1 MRKRRAVTLT
11 DFVGARRPRDW
22 SVLSGFSARR
32 NILRAAAIFLS
43 LLPASGFAGDQTPD
57 WRLSARIV
65 AVGLPDVAGVREVGR
80 FHVGGPIPGNPE
92 FLMATRE
99 GRVLDPLRVLVAV
112 GSNFGA
118 PPGDPA
124 LEVGAILSIDPHAG
138 KSGGTIIVPQEL
150 NNGDGRVQ
158 LYTAQSER
166 FLNQRYNAGART
178 ARLAAASGPR
188 YISINNAFG
197 RPWIANAPNGVAGE
211 GSVTVVDPDGAPLA
225 NAPSRE
231 AGGVFAGRHTDREHM
246 PKAQP
251 SGWLG
256 KLLNYRASGQ
266 LTPGGMQAG
275 ALGTAFLGP
284 SPDGSGFA
292 VFAAVTA
299 DGGVVQIHVQ
309 DGVDGLAGPGTV
321 SAGQGT
327 VSTGQGTVSTGQG
340 TVSTGQGTVS
350 TGRGTV
356 SAGHG
361 IGDDPGVIGVAFKW
375 NPDRALY
382 IADPGRDRLVL
393 LDLEDDRRHFTVART
408 RTISLPEFDRPVDV
422 AAAIPEI
429 ANPQFSSHT
438 TLAGGSD
445 LFVAN
450 RGDGSLLRL
459 SQDGRLLARATIEI
473 PGLGPL
479 GADRVR
485 AIATSADAQRIW
497 ITIGGAA
504 PGFPGHEGALIEVG
518 VFDEHGAAAAT
529 QKTQSAAADA
539 NVAVHGK
546 QLFQTDFTPQM
557 GLGPLFNATSCVACH
572 PGPGG
577 ASIDESHFARRI
589 AHMDPGSGRTVAIDH
604 PNSPVA
610 RSHALRDGMKT
621 VPAAMPRQ
629 ANVISL
635 RMPLAL
641 YGIARIDEI
650 PDSVIEAQ
658 AVSKGDGIK
667 GRAHH
672 VVDAQGASRVGR
684 YGWKADIATLED
696 MVANAFANELG
707 VTSATGPETGM
718 QPIEGDS
725 AQVDA
730 VASYLRALRLPDGA
744 KP

>member
-1 MRKRRAVTLT
+1 MLSRAT
-11 DFVGARRPRDW
+11 
-22 SVLSGFSARR
+22 
-32 NILRAAAIFLS
+32 AIVLS
-43 LLPASGFAGDQTPD
+43 LLPSWAFAGDQTPD
-57 WRLSARIV
+57 WRLNARIV

-92 FLMATRE
+92 FLIATRE
-99 GRVLDPLRVLVAV
+99 GRMLDPLRVLVAV
-112 GSNFGA
+112 GSNFGV

-124 LEVGAILSIDPHAG
+124 FEVGAILSIDPRAG
-138 KSGGTIIVPQEL
+138 KSGGTIVVPQDL
-150 NNGDGRVQ
+150 TDNGGDARVQ

-166 FLNQRYNAGART
+166 FLNRRYNAGART

-197 RPWIANAPNGVAGE
+197 RPWIANAPNGLAGE

-231 AGGVFAGRHTDREHM
+231 AGGVFAGRHTDREQA

-256 KLLNYRASGQ
+256 KLLNYQASGQ
-266 LTPGGMQAG
+266 LTPGGMQTG

-321 SAGQGT
+321 SAGQGM
-327 VSTGQGTVSTGQG
+327 VSK
-340 TVSTGQGTVS
+340 
-350 TGRGTV
+350 
-356 SAGHG
+356 G
-361 IGDDPGVIGVAFKW
+361 IGDDPGVIGLAFKW

-393 LDLEDDRRHFTVART
+393 LDLEDDRRHFTVAGT

-422 AAAIPEI
+422 TAAIPEI

-459 SQDGRLLARATIEI
+459 SQDGQLLARATIEV

-479 GADRVR
+479 GADRLR
-485 AIATSADAQRIW
+485 AIATSADAQHIW
-497 ITIGGAA
+497 ITIGGEV
-504 PGFPGHEGALIEVG
+504 PGFPGHEGALVEVG
-518 VFDEHGAAAAT
+518 AFDEHGAAAAT
-529 QKTQSAAADA
+529 QETQSAAADA
-539 NVAVHGK
+539 NLAARGK
-546 QLFQTDFTPQM
+546 KSFQTDFTPRM

-589 AHMDPGSGRTVAIDH
+589 AHMDPGSGRTVPIEH

-610 RSHALRDGMKT
+610 RRHALRDG
-621 VPAAMPRQ
+621 VAIVSAAMPSQ

-641 YGIARIDEI
+641 YGIAGMDEI

-658 AVSKGDGIK
+658 AISKGDGIK

-672 VVDAQGASRVGR
+672 VVDSQGASRVGR
-684 YGWKADIATLED
+684 YGWKADIATLKD

-707 VTSATGPETGM
+707 VTSATVSRKAGA
-718 QPIEGDS
+718 QPIEQSS
-725 AQVDA
+725 AQIEA

>member
-11 DFVGARRPRDW
+11 DFVGAHRPRDW

-118 PPGDPA
+118 PPGDPT

-178 ARLAAASGPR
+178 AHLAAASGPR

-231 AGGVFAGRHTDREHM
+231 AGGVFAGRHTDREQA

-256 KLLNYRASGQ
+256 KLLNYRESGQ

-327 VSTGQGTVSTGQG
+327 VSTGLGTVSAGQG

-350 TGRGTV
+350 TGRGTM

-361 IGDDPGVIGVAFKW
+361 IGDDPGVIGLAFKW

-382 IADPGRDRLVL
+382 IADPGRDRMVL

-479 GADRVR
+479 GADRVG

-504 PGFPGHEGALIEVG
+504 PGFPRHEGALIEVG

-546 QLFQTDFTPQM
+546 QLFQIDFTPQM

-589 AHMDPGSGRTVAIDH
+589 AHMDPGSGRAVAIDH

-610 RSHALRDGMKT
+610 RRHALRDGMKT

-629 ANVISL
+629 ANVIFAAHAARSL
-635 RMPLAL
+635 RDCQD
-641 YGIARIDEI
+641 RRDTR
-650 PDSVIEAQ
+650 Q
-658 AVSKGDGIK
+658 
-667 GRAHH
+667 RH
-672 VVDAQGASRVGR
+672 R
-684 YGWKADIATLED
+684 
-696 MVANAFANELG
+696 
-707 VTSATGPETGM
+707 SAGG
-718 QPIEGDS
+718 Q
-725 AQVDA
+725 
-730 VASYLRALRLPDGA
+730 
-744 KP
+744 

>member
-1 MRKRRAVTLT
+1 M
-11 DFVGARRPRDW
+11 
-22 SVLSGFSARR
+22 
-32 NILRAAAIFLS
+32 LS
-43 LLPASGFAGDQTPD
+43 LLPTSGVAGEQTPD
-57 WRLSARIV
+57 WRLNARIV

-80 FHVGGPIPGNPE
+80 FHVGGPIPANPE

-99 GRVLDPLRVLVAV
+99 GRVLDSLRVLVAV

-118 PPGDPA
+118 PPGDQA
-124 LEVGAILSIDPHAG
+124 FEVGAILSIDPRAG
-138 KSGGTIIVPQEL
+138 KSGGAIVVPQDLTGNDE
-150 NNGDGRVQ
+150 DARVQ
-158 LYTAQSER
+158 LYTAQSEQ
-166 FLNQRYNAGART
+166 FLNRRYNAGART

-197 RPWIANAPNGVAGE
+197 RPWIANAPSGINGE

-231 AGGVFAGRHTDREHM
+231 AGGVFAGRHTDREQT

-266 LTPGGMQAG
+266 LTSGGMQTG

-309 DGVDGLAGPGTV
+309 DGVDGLAGPDTV
-321 SAGQGT
+321 SAG
-327 VSTGQGTVSTGQG
+327 
-340 TVSTGQGTVS
+340 
-350 TGRGTV
+350 RG
-356 SAGHG
+356 
-361 IGDDPGVIGVAFKW
+361 IRDDPGVIGIAFKW
-375 NPDRALY
+375 NPDRVLY

-393 LDLEDDRRHFTVART
+393 LELEDDRRHFTVART
-408 RTISLPEFDRPVDV
+408 RTISLPQFDRPVDV
-422 AAAIPEI
+422 ATAIPEI

-450 RGDGSLLRL
+450 RGDGSLLRV
-459 SQDGRLLARATIEI
+459 SQDGRPLARATIEV

-479 GADRVR
+479 GADRLR
-485 AIATSADAQRIW
+485 AIATSADAQHIW
-497 ITIGGAA
+497 ITIGGEV

-518 VFDEHGAAAAT
+518 AFDEHGAAAAT
-529 QKTQSAAADA
+529 QETQSAAADA
-539 NVAVHGK
+539 NLAARGK
-546 QLFQTDFTPQM
+546 QVFQTDFTPQT

-589 AHMDPGSGRTVAIDH
+589 AQMDPGSGRMVPIDH
-604 PNSPVA
+604 PNSPIA
-610 RSHALRDGMKT
+610 RRHALRDG
-621 VPAAMPRQ
+621 VAIASAAMPSQ

-641 YGIARIDEI
+641 YGIAGIDEI

-707 VTSATGPETGM
+707 VTSATVGRVAGA
-718 QPIEGDS
+718 QPIEDDS
-725 AQVDA
+725 AQIDA

>member
-1 MRKRRAVTLT
+1 M
-11 DFVGARRPRDW
+11 
-22 SVLSGFSARR
+22 LSGISLRR
-32 NILRAAAIFLS
+32 MLSRATAIFLS
-43 LLPASGFAGDQTPD
+43 LLPSWAFAGDQPPD
-57 WRLSARIV
+57 WRLNARIV

-99 GRVLDPLRVLVAV
+99 GRMLDPLRVLVAV

-118 PPGDPA
+118 PADDPA
-124 LEVGAILSIDPHAG
+124 LEVGAILSIDPRAG
-138 KSGGTIIVPQEL
+138 KSGGTIIVPQDL
-150 NNGDGRVQ
+150 TGNGGDARVQ

-166 FLNQRYNAGART
+166 FLNRRYNAGART

-197 RPWIANAPNGVAGE
+197 RPWIANAPNGLAGE
-211 GSVTVVDPDGAPLA
+211 GSVTVIDPDGAPLA

-231 AGGVFAGRHTDREHM
+231 AGGVFAGRHTDREQA

-256 KLLNYRASGQ
+256 KLLNYQASGQ
-266 LTPGGMQAG
+266 LTSGGMQTG

-309 DGVDGLAGPGTV
+309 DGVDGLA
-321 SAGQGT
+321 A
-327 VSTGQGTVSTGQG
+327 
-340 TVSTGQGTVS
+340 
-350 TGRGTV
+350 RGTV
-356 SAGHG
+356 SAGRG
-361 IGDDPGVIGVAFKW
+361 IGDDPGVIGLAFKW

-393 LDLEDDRRHFTVART
+393 LELEDDRRHFTVART
-408 RTISLPEFDRPVDV
+408 RTISLPQFDRPVDV

-459 SQDGRLLARATIEI
+459 SQDGRLLARATIEV
-473 PGLGPL
+473 PGVGPL
-479 GADRVR
+479 GADRLR
-485 AIATSADAQRIW
+485 AIATSADAQHIW
-497 ITIGGAA
+497 ITIGGEV
-504 PGFPGHEGALIEVG
+504 PGFPGHEGALVEVG
-518 VFDEHGAAAAT
+518 AFDEHGAAAAT
-529 QKTQSAAADA
+529 QETQSAAADA
-539 NVAVHGK
+539 NLAARGK
-546 QLFQTDFTPQM
+546 QVFQTDYTRRM
-557 GLGPLFNATSCVACH
+557 GLGPLFNAMSCVACH

-577 ASIDESHFARRI
+577 ASTDESHFARRI
-589 AHMDPGSGRTVAIDH
+589 AHMDPGSGRTVPIDH

-610 RSHALRDGMKT
+610 RRYTLDGGASNAT

-672 VVDAQGASRVGR
+672 VVDGQGASRVGR
-684 YGWKADIATLED
+684 YGWKADVATLED

-707 VTSATGPETGM
+707 VTGPSVSREAGA
-718 QPIEGDS
+718 QPIEDDS
-725 AQVDA
+725 AQIEA

>member
-1 MRKRRAVTLT
+1 M
-11 DFVGARRPRDW
+11 
-22 SVLSGFSARR
+22 
-32 NILRAAAIFLS
+32 FLG
-43 LLPASGFAGDQTPD
+43 LLPVSGAAEDLVPD
-57 WRLSARIV
+57 WRLRARIV

-80 FHVGGPIPGNPE
+80 FHVGGPIPANPE

-99 GRVLDPLRVLVAV
+99 SRVLDPLRVLVAV

-124 LEVGAILSIDPHAG
+124 FSAGAILSIDPR
-138 KSGGTIIVPQEL
+138 GTGSNSAIVVPQDL
-150 NNGDGRVQ
+150 TGDNRDIRVQ
-158 LYTAQSER
+158 IYTAQSEQ
-166 FLNQRYNAGART
+166 FLNSRYNSGART
-178 ARLAAASGPR
+178 ALFAAASGPR

-197 RPWIANAPNGVAGE
+197 RPWIANAPNGIGGE
-211 GSVTVVDPDGAPLA
+211 GSVSVVDPDGVPLA
-225 NAPSRE
+225 NAPSSE
-231 AGGVFAGRHTDREHM
+231 AGGVFAGRLTDRERT

-251 SGWLG
+251 SGWLA
-256 KLLNYRASGQ
+256 KLMNYRASGQ
-266 LTPGGMQAG
+266 LTSGGLQTG

-309 DGVDGLAGPGTV
+309 DGVDGLANP
-321 SAGQGT
+321 GT
-327 VSTGQGTVSTGQG
+327 VSTGP
-340 TVSTGQGTVS
+340 
-350 TGRGTV
+350 
-356 SAGHG
+356 G

-375 NPDRALY
+375 NPDRVLY
-382 IADPGRDRLVL
+382 VADPGRDRLVL

-408 RTISLPEFDRPVDV
+408 RTISLPQFDRPVDI

-479 GADRVR
+479 GPDRLR

-497 ITIGGAA
+497 ITIGGKL
-504 PGFPGHEGALIEVG
+504 PGFPNRDGALIEIPA
-518 VFDEHGAAAAT
+518 FDEHGASAVT
-529 QKTQSAAADA
+529 QERQGKAADVNLA
-539 NVAVHGK
+539 ARGR
-546 QLFQTDFTPQM
+546 QLFQSDFTLQT

-577 ASIDESHFARRI
+577 ASTDEGHFVRRI
-589 AHMDPGSGRTVAIDH
+589 AQMDPGSGRTVAIDH

-610 RSHALRDGMKT
+610 RRYALGDGNAT

-635 RMPLAL
+635 RMPPAL

-650 PDSVIEAQ
+650 PGSVIEAQ

-672 VVDAQGASRVGR
+672 VVDANGASRVGR
-684 YGWKADIATLED
+684 YGWKADIANLEE
-696 MVANAFANELG
+696 MVADAFAKEIG
-707 VTSATGPETGM
+707 VTSAIGTGRETQA
-718 QPIEGDS
+718 QPVEQDA
-725 AQVDA
+725 AQIDA
-730 VASYLRALRLPDGA
+730 VAAYLRTLSDEARP
-744 KP
+744 

>member
-1 MRKRRAVTLT
+1 MLSRAT
-11 DFVGARRPRDW
+11 
-22 SVLSGFSARR
+22 
-32 NILRAAAIFLS
+32 AIFLS
-43 LLPASGFAGDQTPD
+43 LLPSWAFAGDQTPD
-57 WRLSARIV
+57 WRLNARIV

-99 GRVLDPLRVLVAV
+99 GRMLDPLRVLVAV

-124 LEVGAILSIDPHAG
+124 LEVGAILSIDPRAG
-138 KSGGTIIVPQEL
+138 KSGGTIIVPQDL
-150 NNGDGRVQ
+150 TGNGGDARVQ

-166 FLNQRYNAGART
+166 FLNRRYNAGART

-197 RPWIANAPNGVAGE
+197 RPWIANAPNGLAGE
-211 GSVTVVDPDGAPLA
+211 GSVTVIDPDGAPLA

-231 AGGVFAGRHTDREHM
+231 AGGVFAGRHTDREQA

-256 KLLNYRASGQ
+256 KLLNYQASGQ
-266 LTPGGMQAG
+266 LTSGGMQTG

-321 SAGQGT
+321 STGLGT
-327 VSTGQGTVSTGQG
+327 VSIGQ
-340 TVSTGQGTVS
+340 
-350 TGRGTV
+350 
-356 SAGHG
+356 G
-361 IGDDPGVIGVAFKW
+361 IGDDPGVIGLAFKW

-393 LDLEDDRRHFTVART
+393 LELEDDRRHFTVAGT
-408 RTISLPEFDRPVDV
+408 RTISLPQFDRPVDV

-473 PGLGPL
+473 PGLGRL
-479 GADRVR
+479 GPDRLR
-485 AIATSADAQRIW
+485 AIAPSADAQRIW
-497 ITIGGAA
+497 IAIGGEA
-504 PGFPGHEGALIEVG
+504 PGFPGHEGALIEIPTFG
-518 VFDEHGAAAAT
+518 EHGTSMRT
-529 QKTQSAAADA
+529 QETQGTTTDA
-539 NVAVHGK
+539 NLAMRGK
-546 QLFQTDFTPQM
+546 QVFQTDFTPQT
-557 GLGPLFNATSCVACH
+557 GLGPLFNAASCVACH

-589 AHMDPGSGRTVAIDH
+589 AQMDPGSGRTVPIDH

-610 RSHALRDGMKT
+610 RRHALRDG
-621 VPAAMPRQ
+621 VAIASAAMPSQ

-641 YGIARIDEI
+641 YGIAGIDEI

-658 AVSKGDGIK
+658 AISKGDGIK

-672 VVDAQGASRVGR
+672 VVDSQGASRVGR
-684 YGWKADIATLED
+684 YGWKADIATLKD

-707 VTSATGPETGM
+707 ITSATVSREAGA
-718 QPIEGDS
+718 QPIEQSS
-725 AQVDA
+725 AQIEA
-730 VASYLRALRLPDGA
+730 VASYLRALLPDGA

>member
-11 DFVGARRPRDW
+11 DFVGAHRPRDW

-231 AGGVFAGRHTDREHM
+231 AGGVFAGRHTDREQA

-256 KLLNYRASGQ
+256 KLLNYRESGQ

-321 SAGQGT
+321 SAG
-327 VSTGQGTVSTGQG
+327 
-340 TVSTGQGTVS
+340 
-350 TGRGTV
+350 
-356 SAGHG
+356 HG
-361 IGDDPGVIGVAFKW
+361 IGDDPGVIGLAFKW

-382 IADPGRDRLVL
+382 IADPGRDRMVL

-504 PGFPGHEGALIEVG
+504 PGFPRHEGALIEVG

-539 NVAVHGK
+539 SVAVHGK
-546 QLFQTDFTPQM
+546 QLFQIDFTPQM

-589 AHMDPGSGRTVAIDH
+589 AHMDPGSGRAVAIDH

-610 RSHALRDGMKT
+610 RRHALRDGMKT

-667 GRAHH
+667 GRAHN
-672 VVDAQGASRVGR
+672 VVDPQGASRVGR

>member
-1 MRKRRAVTLT
+1 MLSRAT
-11 DFVGARRPRDW
+11 
-22 SVLSGFSARR
+22 
-32 NILRAAAIFLS
+32 AIVLS
-43 LLPASGFAGDQTPD
+43 LLPGWAFAGDQTPD
-57 WRLSARIV
+57 WRLNARIV

-124 LEVGAILSIDPHAG
+124 FEVGTILSIDPRAG

-150 NNGDGRVQ
+150 TGNGGDARVQ
-158 LYTAQSER
+158 LYTAQSEL
-166 FLNQRYNAGART
+166 FLNRRYNAGART

-197 RPWIANAPNGVAGE
+197 RPWIANAPNGLAGE

-225 NAPSRE
+225 NAPSRA
-231 AGGVFAGRHTDREHM
+231 AGGVFAGRHTDREQA

-256 KLLNYRASGQ
+256 KLLNYQASGQ
-266 LTPGGMQAG
+266 LTSGGMQTG

-321 SAGQGT
+321 SAGQGMA
-327 VSTGQGTVSTGQG
+327 SK
-340 TVSTGQGTVS
+340 
-350 TGRGTV
+350 
-356 SAGHG
+356 G
-361 IGDDPGVIGVAFKW
+361 IGDDPGVIGLAFKW

-393 LDLEDDRRHFTVART
+393 LDLEDDRRHLTVARI
-408 RTISLPEFDRPVDV
+408 RTILLPEFDRPVDI

-450 RGDGSLLRL
+450 RGDGSLLRV
-459 SQDGRLLARATIEI
+459 SQDGQLLARATIDV

-479 GADRVR
+479 GPDRLR
-485 AIATSADAQRIW
+485 AIATSADAQHIW
-497 ITIGGAA
+497 ITIGGEV
-504 PGFPGHEGALIEVG
+504 PGFPGHEGALVEVG
-518 VFDEHGAAAAT
+518 AFDEHGAAAAT
-529 QKTQSAAADA
+529 QETQSAAADA
-539 NVAVHGK
+539 NLAAHGK
-546 QLFQTDFTPQM
+546 KSFQTDFTPRM

-589 AHMDPGSGRTVAIDH
+589 AHMDPGSGRTVPIEH
-604 PNSPVA
+604 PSSPVA
-610 RSHALRDGMKT
+610 RRHALRDG
-621 VPAAMPRQ
+621 VAIVSAAMPSQ

-641 YGIARIDEI
+641 YSIAGIDEI
-650 PDSVIEAQ
+650 QDSVIEAQ
-658 AVSKGDGIK
+658 AISKGDGIK

-672 VVDAQGASRVGR
+672 VVDSQGASRVGR

-707 VTSATGPETGM
+707 ITSATASREAGA
-718 QPIEGDS
+718 QPIEQSS
-725 AQVDA
+725 AQIEA
-730 VASYLRALRLPDGA
+730 VASYLRTLRLPDGA

>member
-1 MRKRRAVTLT
+1 M
-11 DFVGARRPRDW
+11 
-22 SVLSGFSARR
+22 LS
-32 NILRAAAIFLS
+32 RAAAIVLS
-43 LLPASGFAGDQTPD
+43 LLPSWAFAGDQTPD
-57 WRLSARIV
+57 WRLNARIV

-99 GRVLDPLRVLVAV
+99 GRMLDPLRVLVAV

-118 PPGDPA
+118 PADDPA
-124 LEVGAILSIDPHAG
+124 IEVGAILSIDPRAG

-150 NNGDGRVQ
+150 TGNGRDARVQ

-166 FLNQRYNAGART
+166 FLNRRYNAGART

-197 RPWIANAPNGVAGE
+197 RPWIANAPNGLAGE

-231 AGGVFAGRHTDREHM
+231 AGGVFAGRHTDREQA

-256 KLLNYRASGQ
+256 KLLNYQASGQ
-266 LTPGGMQAG
+266 LTSGGMHTG

-321 SAGQGT
+321 STGLGT
-327 VSTGQGTVSTGQG
+327 VSTGQGTVSA
-340 TVSTGQGTVS
+340 
-350 TGRGTV
+350 GRGI
-356 SAGHG
+356 S
-361 IGDDPGVIGVAFKW
+361 DDPGVIGLAFKW

-408 RTISLPEFDRPVDV
+408 RTISLPQFDRPVDV

-450 RGDGSLLRL
+450 RGDGSLLRV
-459 SQDGRLLARATIEI
+459 SQDGQLLARATIEV

-479 GADRVR
+479 GADRLR
-485 AIATSADAQRIW
+485 AIATSADAQHIW
-497 ITIGGAA
+497 ITIGGEV
-504 PGFPGHEGALIEVG
+504 PGFPGHEGALVEVG
-518 VFDEHGAAAAT
+518 TFDEHGAAAAT
-529 QKTQSAAADA
+529 QETQSAAADA
-539 NVAVHGK
+539 NLAARGK
-546 QLFQTDFTPQM
+546 KSFQTDFTPRM

-577 ASIDESHFARRI
+577 ASVDEGHFARRI
-589 AHMDPGSGRTVAIDH
+589 AHMDPGSGRTVPIDH

-610 RSHALRDGMKT
+610 RRYTLDGGADNAT

-641 YGIARIDEI
+641 YGIAGIDAI

-658 AVSKGDGIK
+658 AISKGDGIK

-672 VVDAQGASRVGR
+672 VVDSQGASRVGR

-707 VTSATGPETGM
+707 ITSATASREAGA
-718 QPIEGDS
+718 QPIEQGS
-725 AQVDA
+725 AQIEA
-730 VASYLRALRLPDGA
+730 IASYLRALRLPDGA

>member
-1 MRKRRAVTLT
+1 MRTGSAVAAT
-11 DFVGARRPRDW
+11 DFVGTRQARRW
-22 SVLSGFSARR
+22 SVPGFSSRR
-32 NILRAAAIFLS
+32 TLSTAAAIFLS
-43 LLPASGFAGDQTPD
+43 LLPVSGIAGDQIPD
-57 WRLSARIV
+57 WRLNARIV
-65 AVGLPDVAGVREVGR
+65 AVGLPEVAGVREVGR

-124 LEVGAILSIDPHAG
+124 LEVGAILSIDPRAG
-138 KSGGTIIVPQEL
+138 KSGGTIIVPQDL
-150 NNGDGRVQ
+150 TSNGGDARIQ

-166 FLNQRYNAGART
+166 FLNRRYNAGART

-231 AGGVFAGRHTDREHM
+231 AGGVFAGRHTDREQT

-256 KLLNYRASGQ
+256 KLLNYQASGQ
-266 LTPGGMQAG
+266 LTSGGMQTG

-309 DGVDGLAGPGTV
+309 DGVDRLAGP
-321 SAGQGT
+321 GT

-340 TVSTGQGTVS
+340 TVTDHSNGN
-350 TGRGTV
+350 
-356 SAGHG
+356 
-361 IGDDPGVIGVAFKW
+361 DPGVIGIAFKW

-393 LDLEDDRRHFTVART
+393 LELEDDRRHFTVAST

-459 SQDGRLLARATIEI
+459 SQDGRLLARATIDV

-479 GADRVR
+479 GPDRLR

-497 ITIGGAA
+497 ITISGDL
-504 PGFPGHEGALIEVG
+504 PGFSGRAGALIEIPTFG
-518 VFDEHGAAAAT
+518 EHGASAT
-529 QKTQSAAADA
+529 MQETQGTQADA
-539 NVAVHGK
+539 TLAERGK
-546 QLFQTDFTPQM
+546 QVFQTDFTPQT

-577 ASIDESHFARRI
+577 ASIDESLFARRI
-589 AHMDPGSGRTVAIDH
+589 AHMDPGSGRTVPIDH

-610 RSHALRDGMKT
+610 RRHALRDGMGI
-621 VPAAMPRQ
+621 VSAAMPSQ

-684 YGWKADIATLED
+684 YGWKADIANLED

-707 VTSATGPETGM
+707 VTSATGSREAGAE
-718 QPIEGDS
+718 PIEDDS
-725 AQVDA
+725 AQIKA
-730 VASYLRALRLPDGA
+730 VASYLRTLRLPDGA

>member
-1 MRKRRAVTLT
+1 MRTGSAVAPT
-11 DFVGARRPRDW
+11 DFAGTHQTRRW
-22 SVLSGFSARR
+22 SALSGFSARW
-32 NILRAAAIFLS
+32 NMATAAILVG
-43 LLPASGFAGDQTPD
+43 LLPTWAFAGDQTPN
-57 WRLSARIV
+57 WRLNARVV

-118 PPGDPA
+118 PPGDPVF
-124 LEVGAILSIDPHAG
+124 EVGTILSIDPRAG
-138 KSGGTIIVPQEL
+138 KSAGTIIVPQDL
-150 NNGDGRVQ
+150 TGKDADARVQ

-166 FLNQRYNAGART
+166 FLNRRYNAGART
-178 ARLAAASGPR
+178 ARHAAASGPR

-197 RPWIANAPNGVAGE
+197 RPWIANAPGGVNGE

-231 AGGVFAGRHTDREHM
+231 AGGVFAGRHTDRENT

-256 KLLNYRASGQ
+256 KLMNYQASGQ
-266 LTPGGMQAG
+266 LTSGGMQTG
-275 ALGTAFLGP
+275 ALGTAFLGR

-299 DGGVVQIHVQ
+299 DGSVVQIHVQ

-321 SAGQGT
+321 STGLGT
-327 VSTGQGTVSTGQG
+327 VST
-340 TVSTGQGTVS
+340 
-350 TGRGTV
+350 
-356 SAGHG
+356 GHG

-393 LDLEDDRRHFTVART
+393 LELEDDRRHFAVARS

-479 GADRVR
+479 GPDRLR
-485 AIATSADAQRIW
+485 AIATSADAQHIW
-497 ITIGGAA
+497 ITIGGEV
-504 PGFPGHEGALIEVG
+504 PGFPGLEGALVEVG
-518 VFDEHGAAAAT
+518 VFDEHGAAAAMQGT
-529 QKTQSAAADA
+529 QGAAADA
-539 NVAVHGK
+539 NLAARGK
-546 QLFQTDFTPQM
+546 KSFQTDFTPRM

-577 ASIDESHFARRI
+577 ASIDENHFARRI
-589 AHMDPGSGRTVAIDH
+589 AHMDPGSGRTVPIDH

-610 RSHALRDGMKT
+610 RRHALRDG
-621 VPAAMPRQ
+621 VRIVSAAMPSQ

-641 YGIARIDEI
+641 YGIAGIDEI
-650 PDSVIEAQ
+650 PDRVIEAQ

-672 VVDAQGASRVGR
+672 VVDGQGASRVGR

-707 VTSATGPETGM
+707 ITSATVSREAGS
-718 QPIEGDS
+718 QPIEDDT
-725 AQVDA
+725 AQIEA
-730 VASYLRALRLPDGA
+730 VAFYLRTLRLPDGA

>member
-1 MRKRRAVTLT
+1 MRTGSAVAPT
-11 DFVGARRPRDW
+11 DSVGTYQARRW
-22 SVLSGFSARR
+22 SVLTGFSSRR
-32 NILRAAAIFLS
+32 TIATAAILLS
-43 LLPASGFAGDQTPD
+43 LLPTSGVAGEQTPD
-57 WRLSARIV
+57 WRLNARIV

-80 FHVGGPIPGNPE
+80 FHVGGPIPANPE

-99 GRVLDPLRVLVAV
+99 GRVLDSLRVLVAV

-118 PPGDPA
+118 PPGDQA
-124 LEVGAILSIDPHAG
+124 FEVGAILSIDPRAG
-138 KSGGTIIVPQEL
+138 KSGGAIVVPQDLTGNDE
-150 NNGDGRVQ
+150 DARVQ
-158 LYTAQSER
+158 LYTAQSEQ
-166 FLNQRYNAGART
+166 FLNRRYNAGART

-197 RPWIANAPNGVAGE
+197 RPWIANAPSGINGE

-231 AGGVFAGRHTDREHM
+231 AGGVFAGRHTDREQT

-266 LTPGGMQAG
+266 LTSGGMQTG

-309 DGVDGLAGPGTV
+309 DGVDGLAGPDTV
-321 SAGQGT
+321 SAG
-327 VSTGQGTVSTGQG
+327 
-340 TVSTGQGTVS
+340 
-350 TGRGTV
+350 RG
-356 SAGHG
+356 
-361 IGDDPGVIGVAFKW
+361 IRDDPGVIGIAFKW
-375 NPDRALY
+375 NPDRVLY

-393 LDLEDDRRHFTVART
+393 LELEDDRRHFTVART
-408 RTISLPEFDRPVDV
+408 RTISLPQFDRPVDV
-422 AAAIPEI
+422 ATAIPEI

-450 RGDGSLLRL
+450 RGDGSLLRV
-459 SQDGRLLARATIEI
+459 SQDGRPLARATIEV

-479 GADRVR
+479 GADRLR
-485 AIATSADAQRIW
+485 AIATSADAQHIW
-497 ITIGGAA
+497 ITIGGEV

-518 VFDEHGAAAAT
+518 AFDEHGAAAAT
-529 QKTQSAAADA
+529 QETQSAAADA
-539 NVAVHGK
+539 NLAARGK
-546 QLFQTDFTPQM
+546 QVFQTDFTPQT

-589 AHMDPGSGRTVAIDH
+589 AQMDPGSGRMVPIDH
-604 PNSPVA
+604 PNSPIA
-610 RSHALRDGMKT
+610 RRHALRDG
-621 VPAAMPRQ
+621 VAIASAAMPSQ

-641 YGIARIDEI
+641 YGIAGIDEI

-707 VTSATGPETGM
+707 VTSATVGRVAGA
-718 QPIEGDS
+718 QPIEDDS
-725 AQVDA
+725 AQIDA

>member
-1 MRKRRAVTLT
+1 MRTGSAVAATG
-11 DFVGARRPRDW
+11 FVGTHQTRRW
-22 SVLSGFSARR
+22 SVPSGFSSRR
-32 NILRAAAIFLS
+32 TLSTAAVIILS
-43 LLPASGFAGDQTPD
+43 LLPASGIAGDQTPD
-57 WRLSARIV
+57 WRLNARIV
-65 AVGLPDVAGVREVGR
+65 AVGLPNVAGVREVGR

-124 LEVGAILSIDPHAG
+124 LEAGAILSIDPQG
-138 KSGGTIIVPQEL
+138 TESGDPIVVPEDL
-150 NNGDGRVQ
+150 ASDNWENRVQ

-166 FLNQRYNAGART
+166 FLNRRYNAGART

-197 RPWIANAPNGVAGE
+197 RPWIANAPSGINGE
-211 GSVTVVDPDGAPLA
+211 GSVTVVDPNGAPLA
-225 NAPSRE
+225 NAPSRV
-231 AGGVFAGRHTDREHM
+231 AGGVFAGRHTDREQT

-256 KLLNYRASGQ
+256 KLLNYQASGQ
-266 LTPGGMQAG
+266 LTAGGMQTG

-321 SAGQGT
+321 ST
-327 VSTGQGTVSTGQG
+327 
-340 TVSTGQGTVS
+340 
-350 TGRGTV
+350 
-356 SAGHG
+356 GHG
-361 IGDDPGVIGVAFKW
+361 IGDDPGVIGIAFKW

-393 LDLEDDRRHFTVART
+393 LELEDDRRHFTVART

-459 SQDGRLLARATIEI
+459 SQNGRLLARATIDV

-479 GADRVR
+479 GPDRLR

-497 ITIGGAA
+497 ITIGGDI
-504 PGFPGHEGALIEVG
+504 PEFPGREGALIEIPTFG
-518 VFDEHGAAAAT
+518 EHGAST
-529 QKTQSAAADA
+529 TIRKTQGTQADT
-539 NVAVHGK
+539 NLVARGK
-546 QLFQTDFTPQM
+546 QVFQTDYTPQT
-557 GLGPLFNATSCVACH
+557 GLGPLFNAASCVACH

-589 AHMDPGSGRTVAIDH
+589 AHMDPVSGRAGPIDH

-610 RSHALRDGMKT
+610 RRHALRDGMGI
-621 VPAAMPRQ
+621 VPAATPSQ

-641 YGIARIDEI
+641 YGIAGIDEI

-672 VVDAQGASRVGR
+672 VVDAHGASRVGR

-707 VTSATGPETGM
+707 VTSATGHETGM
-718 QPIEGDS
+718 QPIEDDS

>member
-1 MRKRRAVTLT
+1 MATAAVL
-11 DFVGARRPRDW
+11 FG
-22 SVLSGFSARR
+22 
-32 NILRAAAIFLS
+32 
-43 LLPASGFAGDQTPD
+43 LLPTPALAGDQIPH
-57 WRLSARIV
+57 WRLSARVV
-65 AVGLPDVAGVREVGR
+65 AVGLPEVAGVREVGR
-80 FHVGGPIPGNPE
+80 FHIGGPIPGNPE

-124 LEVGAILSIDPHAG
+124 LKAGAILSIDPRAG
-138 KSGGTIIVPQEL
+138 KSAGTIIVPQDL
-150 NNGDGRVQ
+150 TGNDRDAKVQ
-158 LYTAQSER
+158 LYTTQSER
-166 FLNQRYNAGART
+166 FLNRRYNAKART
-178 ARLAAASGPR
+178 ARFAAASGPR

-197 RPWIANAPNGVAGE
+197 RPWVANTPSGINGD

-231 AGGVFAGRHTDREHM
+231 AGGVFAGRQTDREQT

-256 KLLNYRASGQ
+256 KLMNYQASGQ
-266 LTPGGMQAG
+266 LTSGGMRTG

-292 VFAAVTA
+292 VFATVTA
-299 DGGVVQIHVQ
+299 DGSVVQIHVQ

-321 SAGQGT
+321 STGPGT
-327 VSTGQGTVSTGQG
+327 VSTGPGTVSTGL
-340 TVSTGQGTVS
+340 
-350 TGRGTV
+350 
-356 SAGHG
+356 G
-361 IGDDPGVIGVAFKW
+361 ISDDPGVIGVAFKW
-375 NPDRALY
+375 TPDRALY
-382 IADPGRDRLVL
+382 VADPGRDRLVL

-459 SQDGRLLARATIEI
+459 SQDGRPLARATIEI

-479 GADRVR
+479 GPDRLR
-485 AIATSADAQRIW
+485 AIATSADAQHIW
-497 ITIGGAA
+497 ITIGGEV
-504 PGFPGHEGALIEVG
+504 PGFPGHEGALVEVG
-518 VFDEHGAAAAT
+518 AFDEHGAAAAM
-529 QKTQSAAADA
+529 QGTQSAAAGA
-539 NVAVHGK
+539 NLAARGK
-546 QLFQTDFTPQM
+546 QVFQTDFTPQM

-577 ASIDESHFARRI
+577 ASIDERLFARRI
-589 AHMDPGSGRTVAIDH
+589 AHMDPGSGRTVSIDH

-610 RSHALRDGMKT
+610 RRYLLGAGNGNAT
-621 VPAAMPRQ
+621 VSAAMPSQ

-641 YGIARIDEI
+641 YGIAGIDEI

-672 VVDAQGASRVGR
+672 VVDARGASRVGR

-707 VTSATGPETGM
+707 ITSATVSRDAGAR
-718 QPIEGDS
+718 PIEDDS
-725 AQVDA
+725 AQIEA
-730 VASYLRALRLPDGA
+730 VASYLRTLRLPDGA

>member
-1 MRKRRAVTLT
+1 MRASRAVAPT
-11 DFVGARRPRDW
+11 DSVGTYQARRCRI
-22 SVLSGFSARR
+22 LS
-32 NILRAAAIFLS
+32 RATAIVLS
-43 LLPASGFAGDQTPD
+43 LLPSWAFAGDQTPD
-57 WRLSARIV
+57 WRLNARIV

-99 GRVLDPLRVLVAV
+99 GRMLDPLRVLVAV

-118 PPGDPA
+118 AADDPA
-124 LEVGAILSIDPHAG
+124 LEGGAILSIDPRPG
-138 KSGGTIIVPQEL
+138 KSRGTIIVPQDL
-150 NNGDGRVQ
+150 TGNGGDARVQ

-166 FLNQRYNAGART
+166 FLNRRYNAGART

-197 RPWIANAPNGVAGE
+197 RPWIANAPNGLAGE
-211 GSVTVVDPDGAPLA
+211 GSVTVVDPDGGPLA

-231 AGGVFAGRHTDREHM
+231 AGGVFAGRHTDREQT

-256 KLLNYRASGQ
+256 KLLNYQASGQ
-266 LTPGGMQAG
+266 LTPGGMQTG

-321 SAGQGT
+321 SAGF
-327 VSTGQGTVSTGQG
+327 
-340 TVSTGQGTVS
+340 GTVS
-350 TGRGTV
+350 TGRGMV
-356 SAGHG
+356 SKG
-361 IGDDPGVIGVAFKW
+361 IGDDPGVIGLAFKW

-393 LDLEDDRRHFTVART
+393 LDLEDDRRHFTVAGT

-459 SQDGRLLARATIEI
+459 SQDGQLLARATIEV

-479 GADRVR
+479 GADRLR
-485 AIATSADAQRIW
+485 AIATSADAQHIW
-497 ITIGGAA
+497 ITIGGEV
-504 PGFPGHEGALIEVG
+504 PGFPGHEGALVEVG
-518 VFDEHGAAAAT
+518 AFDEHGAAAAT
-529 QKTQSAAADA
+529 QETQSAAADA
-539 NVAVHGK
+539 NLAARGK
-546 QLFQTDFTPQM
+546 KSFQTDFTPRM

-589 AHMDPGSGRTVAIDH
+589 AHMDPGSGRTVPIEH

-610 RSHALRDGMKT
+610 RRHALRDG
-621 VPAAMPRQ
+621 VAIVSAAMPSQ

-641 YGIARIDEI
+641 YGIAGMDEI

-658 AVSKGDGIK
+658 AISKGDGIK

-672 VVDAQGASRVGR
+672 VVDSQGASRVGR
-684 YGWKADIATLED
+684 YGWKADIATLKD

-707 VTSATGPETGM
+707 VTSATVSREAGA
-718 QPIEGDS
+718 QPIEQSS
-725 AQVDA
+725 AQIEA

>member
-1 MRKRRAVTLT
+1 MSAGRYREIRNFSWRRAK
-11 DFVGARRPRDW
+11 
-22 SVLSGFSARR
+22 
-32 NILRAAAIFLS
+32 
-43 LLPASGFAGDQTPD
+43 
-57 WRLSARIV
+57 
-65 AVGLPDVAGVREVGR
+65 
-80 FHVGGPIPGNPE
+80 GG
-92 FLMATRE
+92 
-99 GRVLDPLRVLVAV
+99 VLDPLRVLVAV

-118 PPGDPA
+118 PPGNPA
-124 LEVGAILSIDPHAG
+124 LEDGAILSIDPQG
-138 KSGGTIIVPQEL
+138 TESGDPIVVPEDL
-150 NNGDGRVQ
+150 ASDNRENRVQ

-166 FLNQRYNAGART
+166 FLNRRYNAGART

-188 YISINNAFG
+188 YISVNNAFG

-231 AGGVFAGRHTDREHM
+231 AGGVFAGRHTDREQM

-256 KLLNYRASGQ
+256 KLLNYQASGQ
-266 LTPGGMQAG
+266 LTSGGMQTG

-321 SAGQGT
+321 S
-327 VSTGQGTVSTGQG
+327 TGQGTASTGL
-340 TVSTGQGTVS
+340 
-350 TGRGTV
+350 GTV
-356 SAGHG
+356 SAGHGTASAGHGTVSTRPGTVSTGPG
-361 IGDDPGVIGVAFKW
+361 IGDDPGVIGIAFKW

-382 IADPGRDRLVL
+382 IADPGRNRLVL
-393 LDLEDDRRHFTVART
+393 LELEDDRRHFTVART
-408 RTISLPEFDRPVDV
+408 RTISLPQFDHPVDV

-459 SQDGRLLARATIEI
+459 SQDGRLLARATIDV

-479 GADRVR
+479 GPDRLR

-497 ITIGGAA
+497 ITIGGDA
-504 PGFPGHEGALIEVG
+504 PGFPGREGALIEIPTFG
-518 VFDEHGAAAAT
+518 EHGAST
-529 QKTQSAAADA
+529 TMRKTQGTQADA
-539 NVAVHGK
+539 NLAARGK
-546 QLFQTDFTPQM
+546 QVFQTDFTAQM

-577 ASIDESHFARRI
+577 ASIDESLFARRI
-589 AHMDPGSGRTVAIDH
+589 AHMDPGSGRMVPIDH

-610 RSHALRDGMKT
+610 RRHALRDGMGI
-621 VPAAMPRQ
+621 VSAAIPSQ

-641 YGIARIDEI
+641 YGLARIDEI

-667 GRAHH
+667 GRVHH

-707 VTSATGPETGM
+707 VTSATVSREAGT
-718 QPIEGDS
+718 QPIEDDS
-725 AQVDA
+725 AQIDA

>member
-1 MRKRRAVTLT
+1 MRKDRAVART
-11 DFVGARRPRDW
+11 DFVGTHQPRRW
-22 SVLSGFSARR
+22 SVLSGFSARW
-32 NILRAAAIFLS
+32 NMLRATAIFLS
-43 LLPASGFAGDQTPD
+43 LLPTPGLAGERTPG

-99 GRVLDPLRVLVAV
+99 GRELDPLRVLVAV

-124 LEVGAILSIDPHAG
+124 LEVGAILSIDPRGAVPD
-138 KSGGTIIVPQEL
+138 STIVVPEDL
-150 NNGDGRVQ
+150 TGNRDSRVQ
-158 LYTAQSER
+158 LYTAQSEP
-166 FLNQRYNAGART
+166 FLNRHYNSGART
-178 ARLAAASGPR
+178 ALFAAASGPR

-197 RPWIANAPNGVAGE
+197 RPWIANAPNGMDGE
-211 GSVTVVDPDGAPLA
+211 GSVSVVDPDGAPLA

-231 AGGVFAGRHTDREHM
+231 AGGVFFGRLTDRERT

-251 SGWLG
+251 SGWLA
-256 KLLNYRASGQ
+256 KLMNYRTSGQ
-266 LTPGGMQAG
+266 LTSGGLQTG

-321 SAGQGT
+321 S
-327 VSTGQGTVSTGQG
+327 
-340 TVSTGQGTVS
+340 
-350 TGRGTV
+350 TGR
-356 SAGHG
+356 G

-375 NPDRALY
+375 NPDRVLY
-382 IADPGRDRLVL
+382 VADPGRDRLVL
-393 LDLEDDRRHFTVART
+393 LDLDDDRRHFTVART
-408 RTISLPEFDRPVDV
+408 RTIALPQFDRPVDI
-422 AAAIPEI
+422 APAIPEI

-479 GADRVR
+479 GPDRLR

-497 ITIGGAA
+497 ITIGGKL
-504 PGFPGHEGALIEVG
+504 PGFPGRDGALIEIPT
-518 VFDEHGAAAAT
+518 FDEHGASVTT
-529 QKTQSAAADA
+529 QQTQSATADA
-539 NVAVHGK
+539 DLAARGK
-546 QLFQTDFTPQM
+546 QLFQTDFTPQT
-557 GLGPLFNATSCVACH
+557 GLGPWFNATSCLACH

-589 AHMDPGSGRTVAIDH
+589 AHMDPGSGRTAAIDH

-610 RSHALRDGMKT
+610 RRYALVDGNSA

-635 RMPLAL
+635 RMPPAL

-672 VVDAQGASRVGR
+672 VVDANGASRVGR
-684 YGWKADIATLED
+684 YGWKADIANLEE
-696 MVANAFANELG
+696 MVADAFARELG
-707 VTSATGPETGM
+707 VTSAIATGLGAQA
-718 QPIEGDS
+718 QPVEQDA
-725 AQVDA
+725 AQIDA
-730 VASYLRALRLPDGA
+730 VASYLRMLGLPGEA

>member
-1 MRKRRAVTLT
+1 M
-11 DFVGARRPRDW
+11 
-22 SVLSGFSARR
+22 LSGFSSRR
-32 NILRAAAIFLS
+32 TLSKAAAIFFS
-43 LLPASGFAGDQTPD
+43 LLPTWAFAGDQTPN
-57 WRLSARIV
+57 WRLNARIV

-118 PPGDPA
+118 PADDPA
-124 LEVGAILSIDPHAG
+124 LEVGAILSIDPRAG
-138 KSGGTIIVPQEL
+138 KSGGTIIVPQDL
-150 NNGDGRVQ
+150 TGNGGDARVQ

-166 FLNQRYNAGART
+166 FLNRRYNARART

-197 RPWIANAPNGVAGE
+197 RPWIANAPNGLAGE
-211 GSVTVVDPDGAPLA
+211 GSVTVIDPDGAPLA

-231 AGGVFAGRHTDREHM
+231 AGGVFAGRHTDREQA

-251 SGWLG
+251 SGWLS
-256 KLLNYRASGQ
+256 KLLNYQASGQ
-266 LTPGGMQAG
+266 LTSGGMQTG

-321 SAGQGT
+321 S
-327 VSTGQGTVSTGQG
+327 TGQGTVSK
-340 TVSTGQGTVS
+340 
-350 TGRGTV
+350 
-356 SAGHG
+356 G

-382 IADPGRDRLVL
+382 IVDPGRDRLVL
-393 LDLEDDRRHFTVART
+393 LELEDDRRHFTVART
-408 RTISLPEFDRPVDV
+408 RTISLPQFDRPVDV

-473 PGLGPL
+473 PGLGRL
-479 GADRVR
+479 GPDRLR

-497 ITIGGAA
+497 ITIGGEA
-504 PGFPGHEGALIEVG
+504 PGFPGREGALIEIPTFG
-518 VFDEHGAAAAT
+518 EHGTAT
-529 QKTQSAAADA
+529 TTQETQGIPADA
-539 NVAVHGK
+539 DLVARGK
-546 QLFQTDFTPQM
+546 QVFQTDFTPQT
-557 GLGPLFNATSCVACH
+557 GLGPLFNAASCVACH

-577 ASIDESHFARRI
+577 ASIDENHFARRI
-589 AHMDPGSGRTVAIDH
+589 THMDPGSGRTLPIDH

-610 RSHALRDGMKT
+610 RRHALRDG
-621 VPAAMPRQ
+621 VAIASAAMPGQ
-629 ANVISL
+629 ANVVSL

-641 YGIARIDEI
+641 YGIAGIDEI

-658 AVSKGDGIK
+658 AISKGDGIK

-707 VTSATGPETGM
+707 ITSATVSREAGA
-718 QPIEGDS
+718 QPIEQSS
-725 AQVDA
+725 AQIEA

>member
-1 MRKRRAVTLT
+1 ML
-11 DFVGARRPRDW
+11 FG
-22 SVLSGFSARR
+22 
-32 NILRAAAIFLS
+32 
-43 LLPASGFAGDQTPD
+43 LLPTPALAGDQIPH
-57 WRLSARIV
+57 WRLSARVV
-65 AVGLPDVAGVREVGR
+65 AVGLPEVAGVREVGR
-80 FHVGGPIPGNPE
+80 FHIGGPIPGNPE

-124 LEVGAILSIDPHAG
+124 LEAGAILSIDARAG
-138 KSGGTIIVPQEL
+138 NSAGTIIVPRDL
-150 NNGDGRVQ
+150 AGNDRDARVQ
-158 LYTAQSER
+158 LYTTQSER
-166 FLNQRYNAGART
+166 FLNRRYNAKART
-178 ARLAAASGPR
+178 ARFAAASGPR
-188 YISINNAFG
+188 YVSINNAFG
-197 RPWIANAPNGVAGE
+197 RPWIANAPNGINGE

-231 AGGVFAGRHTDREHM
+231 AGGVFAGRQTDREQT
-246 PKAQP
+246 PKGQP

-266 LTPGGMQAG
+266 LTSGGMQTG

-299 DGGVVQIHVQ
+299 DGSVVQIHVQ
-309 DGVDGLAGPGTV
+309 DGVDGLADP
-321 SAGQGT
+321 GT
-327 VSTGQGTVSTGQG
+327 VSTGLGTL
-340 TVSTGQGTVS
+340 
-350 TGRGTV
+350 
-356 SAGHG
+356 SAGLG
-361 IGDDPGVIGVAFKW
+361 AASAGQDIGDDPGVIGVAFKW

-382 IADPGRDRLVL
+382 VADPGRDRLVL
-393 LDLEDDRRHFTVART
+393 LELEDDRRHFTVART

-459 SQDGRLLARATIEI
+459 SQDGRLLARATIEV
-473 PGLGPL
+473 PGIGPL
-479 GADRVR
+479 GADRLR
-485 AIATSADAQRIW
+485 AIATSADAQHIW
-497 ITIGGAA
+497 ITIGGEV
-504 PGFPGHEGALIEVG
+504 PGFPGLEGALVEVG
-518 VFDEHGAAAAT
+518 AFDEHGAAAAM
-529 QKTQSAAADA
+529 QGTQSAAADA
-539 NVAVHGK
+539 NLAARGK
-546 QLFQTDFTPQM
+546 KSFQTDFTPRM

-589 AHMDPGSGRTVAIDH
+589 AHMDPGSGRTVPIDH

-610 RSHALRDGMKT
+610 RRHALRDGMRI
-621 VPAAMPRQ
+621 VSAAMPSQ

-641 YGIARIDEI
+641 YGIAGIDEI

-658 AVSKGDGIK
+658 AISKGDGIK

-672 VVDAQGASRVGR
+672 VVDARGASRVGR

-707 VTSATGPETGM
+707 IASATVSREAGAL
-718 QPIEGDS
+718 PIEDES
-725 AQVDA
+725 AQIEA
-730 VASYLRALRLPDGA
+730 VAFYLRTLRLPDGA

>member
-1 MRKRRAVTLT
+1 MRTGSAVAPT
-11 DFVGARRPRDW
+11 DFAGTHQTRRW
-22 SVLSGFSARR
+22 SALSGFSARW
-32 NILRAAAIFLS
+32 NMATAAILVG
-43 LLPASGFAGDQTPD
+43 LLPTWAFAGDRTPN
-57 WRLSARIV
+57 WRLNARVV

-118 PPGDPA
+118 PPGDPVF
-124 LEVGAILSIDPHAG
+124 EVGTILSIDPRAG
-138 KSGGTIIVPQEL
+138 KSAGTIIVPQDL
-150 NNGDGRVQ
+150 TGKDADARVQ

-166 FLNQRYNAGART
+166 FLNRRYNAGART
-178 ARLAAASGPR
+178 ARHAAASGPR

-197 RPWIANAPNGVAGE
+197 RPWIANAPGGINGE

-231 AGGVFAGRHTDREHM
+231 AGGVFAGRHTDRENT

-256 KLLNYRASGQ
+256 KLMNYQASGQ
-266 LTPGGMQAG
+266 LTSGGMQTG

-299 DGGVVQIHVQ
+299 DGSVVQIHVQ

-321 SAGQGT
+321 STGLGT
-327 VSTGQGTVSTGQG
+327 VST
-340 TVSTGQGTVS
+340 
-350 TGRGTV
+350 
-356 SAGHG
+356 GHG

-393 LDLEDDRRHFTVART
+393 LELEDDRRHFTVART

-479 GADRVR
+479 GPDRLR
-485 AIATSADAQRIW
+485 AIATSADAQHIW
-497 ITIGGAA
+497 ITIGGEV
-504 PGFPGHEGALIEVG
+504 PGFPGHEGALVEVG
-518 VFDEHGAAAAT
+518 VFDEHGAAAAMQGT
-529 QKTQSAAADA
+529 QGAAADA
-539 NVAVHGK
+539 NLAARGK
-546 QLFQTDFTPQM
+546 KSFQTDFTPRM

-577 ASIDESHFARRI
+577 ASIDENHFAGRI
-589 AHMDPGSGRTVAIDH
+589 AHMDPGSGRTVPIDH

-610 RSHALRDGMKT
+610 RRHALRDG
-621 VPAAMPRQ
+621 VRIVSAAMPSQ

-641 YGIARIDEI
+641 YGIAGIDEI
-650 PDSVIEAQ
+650 PDRVIEAQ

-672 VVDAQGASRVGR
+672 VVDGQGASRVGR

-707 VTSATGPETGM
+707 ITSATVSREAGS
-718 QPIEGDS
+718 QPIEDDT
-725 AQVDA
+725 AQIEA
-730 VASYLRALRLPDGA
+730 VAFYLRTLRLPDGA

>member
-1 MRKRRAVTLT
+1 M
-11 DFVGARRPRDW
+11 
-22 SVLSGFSARR
+22 
-32 NILRAAAIFLS
+32 AAIFLS
-43 LLPASGFAGDQTPD
+43 LLPGSGVAGEQTPD

-112 GSNFGA
+112 GSNFGV

-124 LEVGAILSIDPHAG
+124 FEVGAILSIDPRAG
-138 KSGGTIIVPQEL
+138 KSDGAIVVPQDL
-150 NNGDGRVQ
+150 TGNDGDGRVQ

-178 ARLAAASGPR
+178 ARLAAATGPR

-231 AGGVFAGRHTDREHM
+231 AGGVFAGQHTDREQT

-256 KLLNYRASGQ
+256 KLLNYQASGQ
-266 LTPGGMQAG
+266 LTSGGMQTG

-321 SAGQGT
+321 STGLGTVSTSLGT
-327 VSTGQGTVSTGQG
+327 VSTGLGTVSTGLG
-340 TVSTGQGTVS
+340 TVSTGLGTVS
-350 TGRGTV
+350 
-356 SAGHG
+356 SGHG
-361 IGDDPGVIGVAFKW
+361 IGDDPGVIGIAFKW

-393 LDLEDDRRHFTVART
+393 LELEDDRRHFTVART
-408 RTISLPEFDRPVDV
+408 RPISLPEFDRPVDI

-459 SQDGRLLARATIEI
+459 SQDGRLLARATIEV

-479 GADRVR
+479 GADRLR
-485 AIATSADAQRIW
+485 AIATSADAQHIW
-497 ITIGGAA
+497 ITIGGEV
-504 PGFPGHEGALIEVG
+504 PGFPGHEGALVEVG
-518 VFDEHGAAAAT
+518 AFDEHGAAAAT
-529 QKTQSAAADA
+529 QETQGAAADA
-539 NVAVHGK
+539 NLAARGK
-546 QLFQTDFTPQM
+546 KSFLTDFTPRM
-557 GLGPLFNATSCVACH
+557 GLGPLFNAASCVACH

-589 AHMDPGSGRTVAIDH
+589 AHMDPVSGRTVPIDH

-610 RSHALRDGMKT
+610 RRHALRAGMGI

-641 YGIARIDEI
+641 YGIAGIDEI

-672 VVDAQGASRVGR
+672 VVDSQGASRVGR
-684 YGWKADIATLED
+684 YGWKADIATLKD

-707 VTSATGPETGM
+707 VTSATVSREADA
-718 QPIEGDS
+718 QPIEGDT
-725 AQVDA
+725 AQIDA
-730 VASYLRALRLPDGA
+730 VASYLRTLRLPDGA

>member
-1 MRKRRAVTLT
+1 MLSRAT
-11 DFVGARRPRDW
+11 
-22 SVLSGFSARR
+22 
-32 NILRAAAIFLS
+32 AIVLS
-43 LLPASGFAGDQTPD
+43 LLPSWAFAGDQTPD
-57 WRLSARIV
+57 WRLNARIV

-99 GRVLDPLRVLVAV
+99 GRMLDPLRVLVAV

-118 PPGDPA
+118 AADDPA
-124 LEVGAILSIDPHAG
+124 LEVGAILSIDPRPG
-138 KSGGTIIVPQEL
+138 KSRGTIIVPQDL
-150 NNGDGRVQ
+150 TGNGGDARVQ

-166 FLNQRYNAGART
+166 FLNRRYNAGART
-178 ARLAAASGPR
+178 ARLAGASGPR

-197 RPWIANAPNGVAGE
+197 RPWIANAPNGLAGE

-231 AGGVFAGRHTDREHM
+231 AGGVFAGRHTDREQT

-256 KLLNYRASGQ
+256 KLLNYQASGQ
-266 LTPGGMQAG
+266 LTPGGMQTG

-327 VSTGQGTVSTGQG
+327 VSTGRGMVSK
-340 TVSTGQGTVS
+340 
-350 TGRGTV
+350 
-356 SAGHG
+356 G
-361 IGDDPGVIGVAFKW
+361 IGDDPGVIGLAFKW

-393 LDLEDDRRHFTVART
+393 LDLEDDRRHFTVAGT

-459 SQDGRLLARATIEI
+459 SQDGQLLARATIEV

-479 GADRVR
+479 GADRLR
-485 AIATSADAQRIW
+485 AIATSADAQHIW
-497 ITIGGAA
+497 ITIGGEV
-504 PGFPGHEGALIEVG
+504 PGFPGHEGALVEVG
-518 VFDEHGAAAAT
+518 AFDEHGAAAAT
-529 QKTQSAAADA
+529 QETQSAAADA
-539 NVAVHGK
+539 NLAARGK
-546 QLFQTDFTPQM
+546 KSFQTDFTPRM

-589 AHMDPGSGRTVAIDH
+589 AHMDPGSGRTVPIEH

-610 RSHALRDGMKT
+610 RRHALRDG
-621 VPAAMPRQ
+621 VAIVSAAMPSQ

-641 YGIARIDEI
+641 YGIAGMDEI

-658 AVSKGDGIK
+658 AISKGDGIK

-672 VVDAQGASRVGR
+672 VVDSQGASRVGR
-684 YGWKADIATLED
+684 YGWKADIATLKD

-707 VTSATGPETGM
+707 VTSATVSREAGA
-718 QPIEGDS
+718 QPIEQSS
-725 AQVDA
+725 AQIEA

>member
-11 DFVGARRPRDW
+11 DFVGAHRPRDW

-231 AGGVFAGRHTDREHM
+231 AGGVFAGRHTDREQA

-256 KLLNYRASGQ
+256 KLLNYRESGQ

-321 SAGQGT
+321 SAG
-327 VSTGQGTVSTGQG
+327 
-340 TVSTGQGTVS
+340 
-350 TGRGTV
+350 
-356 SAGHG
+356 HG
-361 IGDDPGVIGVAFKW
+361 IGDDPGVIGLAFKW

-382 IADPGRDRLVL
+382 IADPGRDRMVL

-504 PGFPGHEGALIEVG
+504 PGFPRHEGALIEVG

-546 QLFQTDFTPQM
+546 QLFQIDFTPQM

-589 AHMDPGSGRTVAIDH
+589 AHMDPGSGRAVAIDH

-610 RSHALRDGMKT
+610 RRHALRDGMKT

-667 GRAHH
+667 GRAHN
-672 VVDAQGASRVGR
+672 VVDPQGASRVGR